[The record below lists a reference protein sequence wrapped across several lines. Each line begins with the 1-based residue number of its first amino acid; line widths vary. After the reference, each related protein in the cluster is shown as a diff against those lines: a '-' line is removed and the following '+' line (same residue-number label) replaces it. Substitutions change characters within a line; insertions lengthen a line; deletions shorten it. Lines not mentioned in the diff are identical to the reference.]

1 MASSKLTVEVKR
13 SIRIVTHYTWGAGNK
28 SKDSSRPY
36 TSSHHAAAA
45 YAGAYCNRPLKH
57 RPRTSDDFELLKL
70 KVYNRVRPIFK
81 KILDE
86 K

>member
-1 MASSKLTVEVKR
+1 MSVKLKVEVKK
-13 SIRIVTHYTWGAGNK
+13 SIRIVSHITFPSGTK
-28 SKDSSRPY
+28 SKSSSRAY
-36 TSSHHAAAA
+36 TNSHHAAVA
-45 YAGAYCNRPLKH
+45 YFESYLPTMKNRPK
-57 RPRTSDDFELLKL
+57 TYDELEYLKL

>member
-1 MASSKLTVEVKR
+1 MSVKLKVEVKK
-13 SIRIVTHYTWGAGNK
+13 SIRIVTHFTFPSGTK
-28 SKDSSRPY
+28 SKNASRPY
-36 TSSHHAAAA
+36 TNSHHAAAA
-45 YAGAYCNRPLKH
+45 YAMAYCNRPLKH

>member
-1 MASSKLTVEVKR
+1 MSVKLKVEVKK
-13 SIRIVTHYTWGAGNK
+13 SIRIVTHFTWGSGTK
-28 SKDSSRPY
+28 SKNSSRPY
-36 TSSHHAAAA
+36 TNSHHAAAA
-45 YAGAYCNRPLKH
+45 YAIAYCNRPLKN

>member
-1 MASSKLTVEVKR
+1 MTVKLKVEVKK
-13 SIRIVTHYTWGAGNK
+13 SIRIVTHFTFPSGTE
-28 SKDSSRPY
+28 SKNSSRPY
-36 TSSHHAAAA
+36 TNSHHAAAA
-45 YAGAYCNRPLKH
+45 YAIAYCNRPLKH

>member
-1 MASSKLTVEVKR
+1 MASVKLKVEVKK
-13 SIRIVTHYTWGAGNK
+13 SIRIVTHFTFTSGTTA
-28 SKDSSRPY
+28 KDSSRPY

-45 YAGAYCNRPLKH
+45 YAIAYCNRPLKH
-57 RPRTSDDFELLKL
+57 RPRTSDDFEILKL

-81 KILDE
+81 KMLDE

>member
-1 MASSKLTVEVKR
+1 MSVKLKVEVQK
-13 SIRIVTHYTWGAGNK
+13 SIRVVTHFTFPSGNK
-28 SKDSSRPY
+28 SKNSSRPF

-45 YAGAYCNRPLKH
+45 YAIAYCNRPLKH
-57 RPRTSDDFELLKL
+57 RPRTSDDFEILKL

-81 KILDE
+81 KMLDE

>member
-1 MASSKLTVEVKR
+1 MSVKLKVEVQK
-13 SIRIVTHYTWGAGNK
+13 SIRIVTHYTLPHGSQ
-28 SKDSSRPY
+28 SKNSSRAF

-45 YAGAYCNRPLKH
+45 YAIAYCNRPLNH

-70 KVYNRVRPIFK
+70 KVYNRIRPIFQK
-81 KILDE
+81 MLD

>member
-1 MASSKLTVEVKR
+1 MSVKLKVEVKK
-13 SIRIVTHYTWGAGNK
+13 SIRIVTHFTFPSGTE
-28 SKDSSRPY
+28 SKNSSRPY
-36 TSSHHAAAA
+36 TNSHHAVAA
-45 YAGAYCNRPLKH
+45 YASVYCNRPLKH